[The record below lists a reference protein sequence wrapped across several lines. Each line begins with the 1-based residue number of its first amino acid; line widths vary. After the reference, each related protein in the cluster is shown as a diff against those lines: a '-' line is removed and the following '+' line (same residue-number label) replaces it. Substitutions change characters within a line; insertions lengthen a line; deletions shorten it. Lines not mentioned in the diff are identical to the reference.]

1 MATYSA
7 AFIEQALQKAYSRG
21 DRTIMSVAAE
31 LNMSHHALRYWMKKK
46 EALSGSPAPA
56 KEKRPSDWTIAE
68 QLQALQESYALS
80 GEQLQAWCRE
90 RGLFP
95 HNLTS
100 WKASFCAGSKE
111 PVPKAGEVKSLK
123 EENVQLKRQLV
134 RKDKALAEAA
144 ALLVLQKKF
153 RALWEDEES

>member
-31 LNMSHHALRYWMKKK
+31 LNISHHALRYWMKKK

-68 QLQALQESYALS
+68 QLQALQESYALHS
-80 GEQLQAWCRE
+80 CIGITK
-90 RGLFP
+90 
-95 HNLTS
+95 NIIT
-100 WKASFCAGSKE
+100 
-111 PVPKAGEVKSLK
+111 VPFSLS
-123 EENVQLKRQLV
+123 RQLNAMPV
-134 RKDKALAEAA
+134 
-144 ALLVLQKKF
+144 
-153 RALWEDEES
+153 WMWNY